1 MISYADIGIV
11 INALGQQ
18 GRLFTPLGTP
28 TIALVHSAP
37 VGWLGCLLSKFIWPS
52 PLTNL
57 NFPPLQPP
65 GPHHALCCLFR
76 RLGTTKAALRV
87 YDPYYCE
94 GAMMQQMTRL
104 GYESVYNK

>member
-18 GRLFTPLGTP
+18 GRLFTPLGIP

-37 VGWLGCLLSKFIWPS
+37 VGWLGCLLLKFIWPS

-57 NFPPLQPP
+57 NFPPLRPP
-65 GPHHALCCLFR
+65 GPHHRTVLPFQAV
-76 RLGTTKAALRV
+76 G
-87 YDPYYCE
+87 Y
-94 GAMMQQMTRL
+94 
-104 GYESVYNK
+104 YESSVACVRSLLL